1 MTEFEVTL
9 SILTHIVLTHILR
22 IKYEGK
28 RTVKALGL
36 NN

>member
-9 SILTHIVLTHILR
+9 RVLTHIVLTHILGV
-22 IKYEGK
+22 KYEGK
-28 RTVKALGL
+28 RRVKALGL